1 MSNGVQQSAMQRCDV
16 MYSAFNWKADNS
28 SEYEKG
34 TQLGGYIK
42 YVIAVSAR
50 VRILVCVCVCVFER
64 IVWNTYYNPSI

>member
-1 MSNGVQQSAMQRCDV
+1 MVACFLDKMSNGVQQSAMQRCDV

-50 VRILVCVCVCVFER
+50 VRILVCV
-64 IVWNTYYNPSI
+64 NN